1 MESAKDAFE
10 ALVSEFKETILVDFL
25 GVIAIYSNGEK
36 VEAVTKAEAAPEK
49 IEEMI
54 RRYNTKRWAHAE

>member
-1 MESAKDAFE
+1 MERAKAGFE
-10 ALVSEFKETILVDFL
+10 ALVSEFKETVLVDFL
-25 GVIAIYSNGEK
+25 GVMAIYRNGEK
-36 VEAVTKAEAAPEK
+36 VEAMVKAEAAPEK